1 MKKSI
6 VTIAMVFLSAQA
18 FAGKNGDAH
27 HSGHEHKHEHT
38 QKNKQSAEKSV
49 KVEIGKKGF
58 NPESPLNFK
67 PNENIVL
74 NITRTTKKTCMTEL
88 RHPKTGKLVDLPMNK
103 EVRFDVGTYDK
114 PTEIKLLCGMKMKAG
129 VIHVSGKSSKI

>member
-6 VTIAMVFLSAQA
+6 IALSIILLTAPA
-18 FAGKNGDAH
+18 LAGHGGDMDHSKHKQMIEKN
-27 HSGHEHKHEHT
+27 
-38 QKNKQSAEKSV
+38 V

-58 NPESPLNFK
+58 KPQTPLNFK

-88 RHPKTGKLVDLPMNK
+88 RHPKTGKLVNLPMNK
-103 EVRFDVGTYDK
+103 EVRFDIGSYAK
-114 PTEIKLLCGMKMKAG
+114 PTEVKLLCGMKMEAG
-129 VIHVSGKSSKI
+129 VIHIAKKSS